1 MYININ
7 INMFCEMVVNIRCQG
22 QSTNDTQIQQINK
35 QNQNPNQNPKKQSK
49 YKNKGK
55 EKHKKEQKI
64 YNINREGKCQGNK
77 QTRIQK
83 KSQRAQ

>member
-35 QNQNPNQNPKKQSK
+35 QNQNQKNNQNI
-49 YKNKGK
+49 
-55 EKHKKEQKI
+55 KI
-64 YNINREGKCQGNK
+64 KAR
-77 QTRIQK
+77 
-83 KSQRAQ
+83 KSQKNRKYII